1 MNTRLIVLLF
11 AIAAISVSAFLYFFF
26 RSGQPVQEVQTNT
39 GFPIAGQNVN
49 PALDTGVVASTT
61 QKMSLPTTGGGSVAV
76 ENFLNDPET
85 VADPVNSGYYDLGY
99 STTNTP
105 PFMITYIATTQY
117 FNIELLQEPIG
128 QTRELA
134 QQYLEQH
141 LGISSAD
148 LCKLNYTISAP
159 TSVSILYGG
168 ASLGFSF
175 CPGATT
181 LPK

>member
-1 MNTRLIVLLF
+1 MNKTLLIILSLVAVILGVLMLW
-11 AIAAISVSAFLYFFF
+11 YFFS
-26 RSGQPVQEVQTNT
+26 RTVGPVQEAPTNV
-39 GFPIAGQNVN
+39 GLPIAPQN
-49 PALDTGVVASTT
+49 AGSTSSSKLI
-61 QKMSLPTTGGGSVAV
+61 QKQQLSLAVTSGGSITVL
-76 ENFLNDPET
+76 NFLDDPEI

-128 QTRELA
+128 QTREFA

-141 LGISSAD
+141 LGISESD
-148 LCKLNYTISAP
+148 LCRLRYTVSAP
-159 TSVSILYGG
+159 SNVSSLYGG

-175 CPGATT
+175 CPGATV